1 MTDPARL
8 EASVDI
14 AAPPAAVWTVV
25 SDLRRMGQRS
35 PECLAMRVF
44 GKPRV
49 GAWAI
54 GLNRRRWVV
63 WTTTSR
69 ITRYE
74 SDRAVAWRVLE
85 NGATWTYE
93 LRPAPLG
100 TRLTERRE
108 LSPQGAP
115 RLARAFAR
123 IALGGSAGH
132 DAELLEGMHTTLLR
146 IKAEIEAD
154 GSPS

>member
-1 MTDPARL
+1 MDSSRL

-14 AAPPAAVWTVV
+14 AAPPAAVWAVV
-25 SDLRRMGQRS
+25 SDLRRMGERS
-35 PECLAMRVF
+35 PECLAMRVV
-44 GKPRV
+44 GPPRV
-49 GAWAI
+49 GAWAV

-74 SDRAVAWRVLE
+74 REQAIAWRVLE
-85 NGATWTYE
+85 NGAEWTYE

-108 LSPQGAP
+108 LPPAGMN
-115 RLARAFAR
+115 RLA
-123 IALGGSAGH
+123 
-132 DAELLEGMHTTLLR
+132 
-146 IKAEIEAD
+146 
-154 GSPS
+154 